1 MKNYYDLLEVS
12 HLASQEVI
20 EKAYKTLVKK
30 YHPDLQNDD
39 IHKQEAEQKMKEI
52 NEAYDIISNPEKRS
66 SYDQELKNLELE
78 QQKLHEKEIQQ
89 QSQNIY
95 YENENL
101 YSEDSNKNNYKKT
114 NEHFYKNVREN
125 QKANANYN
133 DKPIDKILQNQQ
145 IQFEIEKQKAIEQA
159 YYDAYIQDLKNRGY
173 KIKYK
178 KTFKEHVKNIF
189 IILILILILFL
200 VFQIP
205 FVRNYFITIYSE
217 NELIKW
223 IVDFFADVFK

>member
-189 IILILILILFL
+189 IILILIFILFL

-205 FVRNYFITIYSE
+205 FVKNYFITIYSE

>member
-12 HLASQEVI
+12 HLASKEVI

-205 FVRNYFITIYSE
+205 FVKNYFITIYSE

>member
-200 VFQIP
+200 VLQIP
-205 FVRNYFITIYSE
+205 FVKNYFITIYSE

>member
-125 QKANANYN
+125 KKANANYN

-205 FVRNYFITIYSE
+205 FVKNYFTTIYSE

>member
-39 IHKQEAEQKMKEI
+39 IHKQEEKKKMKEI
-52 NEAYDIISNPEKRS
+52 NETYDIISNQEKRS

-205 FVRNYFITIYSE
+205 FVKNYFTTIYSE

>member
-125 QKANANYN
+125 QKANKNYN
-133 DKPIDKILQNQQ
+133 DKPINKILQNQQ

-205 FVRNYFITIYSE
+205 FVKNYFITIYSE

>member
-205 FVRNYFITIYSE
+205 FVKNYFITIYSE

>member
-205 FVRNYFITIYSE
+205 LVKNYFITI
-217 NELIKW
+217 
-223 IVDFFADVFK
+223 

>member
-205 FVRNYFITIYSE
+205 FVKNYFTTIYSE

>member
-125 QKANANYN
+125 KKANANYN

-205 FVRNYFITIYSE
+205 FVKNYFITIYSE

>member
-205 FVRNYFITIYSE
+205 FVKNYFITIYSE

-223 IVDFFADVFK
+223 IVDFFAEVFK